1 MKKIKMIG
9 LDLDGTLLNDK
20 KELTSHTREILTRAI
35 DQGVTVLVATGR
47 PVTGIP
53 EVLRNFPGM
62 RYALTSNGGRILDL
76 QEDKVLYAN
85 MLSYEMGAA
94 ILKIFGDYDTFKEIY
109 FDGRGFVQ
117 ADELLKVGE
126 YLQNPA
132 MTDYIRTT
140 RKGIT
145 SLWEKMEEMN
155 GHEMD
160 KIHAL
165 FKSRDERLD
174 AKRRIMELGDLSISD
189 SMGTNLEINAPGV
202 NKGMGLIQLGRLL
215 GIEREEIMACGDG
228 NNDLM
233 MLKEVGFGIAMAN
246 GADEVKEVA
255 DYITLSNEEDGV
267 AAAIEKFVLN
277 PERG

>member
-109 FDGRGFVQ
+109 FDGRSFVQ

-126 YLQNPA
+126 YLRNPA
-132 MTDYIRTT
+132 MADYIRTT

-165 FKSRDERLD
+165 FKSQDER
-174 AKRRIMELGDLSISD
+174 
-189 SMGTNLEINAPGV
+189 LEINAPGV

-233 MLKEVGFGIAMAN
+233 MLKEVGFGVAMAN

-267 AAAIEKFVLN
+267 AAVIEKFVLN

>member
-1 MKKIKMIG
+1 MRQ
-9 LDLDGTLLNDK
+9 LRRLL
-20 KELTSHTREILTRAI
+20 S
-35 DQGVTVLVATGR
+35 VLVMAVTIVGMSATA
-47 PVTGIP
+47 
-53 EVLRNFPGM
+53 F
-62 RYALTSNGGRILDL
+62 A
-76 QEDKVLYAN
+76 QEDVVKGGSGSLTIANASKGVVYSVYKVFDAKVN
-85 MLSYEMGAA
+85 A
-94 ILKIFGDYDTFKEIY
+94 
-109 FDGRGFVQ
+109 DGRGFVQ

-126 YLQNPA
+126 YLRNPA
-132 MTDYIRTT
+132 MADYIRTT

-165 FKSRDERLD
+165 FKSQDERLE
-174 AKRRIMELGDLSISD
+174 AKQRIMELGDLSISD

-233 MLKEVGFGIAMAN
+233 MLKEVGFGVAMAN

>member
-1 MKKIKMIG
+1 
-9 LDLDGTLLNDK
+9 
-20 KELTSHTREILTRAI
+20 
-35 DQGVTVLVATGR
+35 
-47 PVTGIP
+47 
-53 EVLRNFPGM
+53 
-62 RYALTSNGGRILDL
+62 
-76 QEDKVLYAN
+76 

-126 YLQNPA
+126 YLRNPA
-132 MTDYIRTT
+132 MADYIRTT

-165 FKSRDERLD
+165 FKSQDERLE
-174 AKRRIMELGDLSISD
+174 AKQRIMELGDLSISD

-202 NKGMGLIQLGRLL
+202 NKGMGLFSLAGFLELNEKRSWHA
-215 GIEREEIMACGDG
+215 GMAT
-228 NNDLM
+228 M
-233 MLKEVGFGIAMAN
+233 
-246 GADEVKEVA
+246 
-255 DYITLSNEEDGV
+255 T
-267 AAAIEKFVLN
+267 
-277 PERG
+277 

>member
-94 ILKIFGDYDTFKEIY
+94 ILKIFGDYDASRRSILMES
-109 FDGRGFVQ
+109 FVQ

-126 YLQNPA
+126 YLRNPA
-132 MTDYIRTT
+132 MADYIRTT

-155 GHEMD
+155 G
-160 KIHAL
+160 A
-165 FKSRDERLD
+165 
-174 AKRRIMELGDLSISD
+174 
-189 SMGTNLEINAPGV
+189 
-202 NKGMGLIQLGRLL
+202 
-215 GIEREEIMACGDG
+215 
-228 NNDLM
+228 
-233 MLKEVGFGIAMAN
+233 
-246 GADEVKEVA
+246 
-255 DYITLSNEEDGV
+255 
-267 AAAIEKFVLN
+267 
-277 PERG
+277 

>member
-1 MKKIKMIG
+1 M
-9 LDLDGTLLNDK
+9 
-20 KELTSHTREILTRAI
+20 
-35 DQGVTVLVATGR
+35 
-47 PVTGIP
+47 
-53 EVLRNFPGM
+53 
-62 RYALTSNGGRILDL
+62 
-76 QEDKVLYAN
+76 
-85 MLSYEMGAA
+85 
-94 ILKIFGDYDTFKEIY
+94 
-109 FDGRGFVQ
+109 Q

-126 YLQNPA
+126 YLRNPA
-132 MTDYIRTT
+132 MADYIRTT

-165 FKSRDERLD
+165 FKNQDERLE
-174 AKRRIMELGDLSISD
+174 AKQRIMELGNLSISD

-233 MLKEVGFGIAMAN
+233 MLKEVGFGVAMAN

-255 DYITLSNEEDGV
+255 DYITLSMRRMAWRLPLKN
-267 AAAIEKFVLN
+267 LY
-277 PERG
+277 

>member
-1 MKKIKMIG
+1 MIG
-9 LDLDGTLLNDK
+9 LDLDGTLLNEK
-20 KELTSHTREILTRAI
+20 KELTGHTRDVLMRAI
-35 DQGVTVLVATGR
+35 EQGVTVLVATGR
-47 PVTGIP
+47 PVTGVP
-53 EVLRNFPGM
+53 EVLRTFPGM

-76 QEDKVLYAN
+76 EEDKVLYAN
-85 MLSYEMGAA
+85 MLSYKMGEA
-94 ILKIFGDYDTFKEIY
+94 ILKIFGEYDTFKEIY

-117 ADELLKVGE
+117 QDEVLRVGE
-126 YLQNPA
+126 YLRNPA
-132 MTDYIRTT
+132 MADYIRTT
-140 RKGIT
+140 RKGIP
-145 SLWEKMEEMN
+145 SLWEKMKEME

-165 FKSRDERLD
+165 FKNQEERQE
-174 AKRRIMELGDLSISD
+174 AKQRIMELGDLSISD

-202 NKGMGLIQLGRLL
+202 NKGMGLIQLGKFL

-228 NNDLM
+228 NNDLQ
-233 MLKEVGFGIAMAN
+233 MLKEVGFGVAMAN
-246 GADEVKEVA
+246 GADEVKEIA

>member
-76 QEDKVLYAN
+76 QEDKILYAN

-126 YLQNPA
+126 YLRNPA
-132 MTDYIRTT
+132 MADYIRTT

-165 FKSRDERLD
+165 FKNQDERLE
-174 AKRRIMELGDLSISD
+174 AKQRIMELGNLSISD

-215 GIEREEIMACGDG
+215 GIEREDQQI
-228 NNDLM
+228 
-233 MLKEVGFGIAMAN
+233 
-246 GADEVKEVA
+246 
-255 DYITLSNEEDGV
+255 S
-267 AAAIEKFVLN
+267 IERAFTSS
-277 PERG
+277 GG